1 MGGVEGDGLVDD
13 LACNLGR
20 FASEK
25 FVQHLSGGGRVGDS
39 RVGLRVIQPNMVKQG
54 SEFVGAQG
62 HHLLSQGD
70 GIYEWEVHVLPVW
83 DDALGFSKNHLG
95 IKWGVVCHEHQPIYT
110 CGELGVDL
118 WEGGGVGDISIGD
131 AVDVGVF
138 NLLAVRINQRV
149 PLVDKPEGFIKA
161 GDGEFNDAVVS
172 LVKPRGLC
180 VNDGK
185 DRPARLQVGS
195 VV

>member
-1 MGGVEGDGLVDD
+1 M
-13 LACNLGR
+13 ASNLGC
-20 FASEK
+20 FFPEK
-25 FVQHLSGGGRVGDS
+25 FVEHLSGGGSVGDS
-39 RVGLRVIQPNMVKQG
+39 RVGLRVMQPNMVKQ
-54 SEFVGAQG
+54 SREFVGAQG

-70 GIYEWEVHVLPVW
+70 GIYEGEVHVFPVW
-83 DDALGFSKNHLG
+83 GDALGFSKNHLRIEGG
-95 IKWGVVCHEHQPIYT
+95 IVCHEHHPIYT

-118 WEGGGVGDISIGD
+118 WEGGRVGDISVGD

>member
-70 GIYEWEVHVLPVW
+70 GIYEGEVHVFPVW
-83 DDALGFSKNHLG
+83 GDALGFSKNHLRIEGG
-95 IKWGVVCHEHQPIYT
+95 IVCHEHHPIYT

-118 WEGGGVGDISIGD
+118 WEGGRVGDISVGD